1 MRSVF
6 VSYSHSQGQWVWD
19 CLLPCLE
26 TGGINVL
33 IDRERFEA
41 GRGIIGQMDTV
52 QDQANVHLLLL
63 SDEYLQSKY
72 CQHEMTRAISKDPT
86 FSKGV
91 VVPVRLDGSRLP
103 ASIRSANPLVVDLQ
117 RETDAQQWTLLLA
130 QCGVRLGATAPDW
143 LAARAEMVRLLRR
156 KTSVNLVIHGNVEWE
171 GLIRGIQQKHFSDLA
186 LVDLE
191 DGRTASRRGFVEEV
205 LRKLHCSSPVPEAPR
220 DLAEL
225 SRVISERSLSRVAL
239 MRFDLAAYRLREYDV
254 NLFGALRNL
263 VMSKRKLVLLIQ
275 SRQPFASLLPERHP
289 LSSMDVRTVE
299 LRGAT

>member
-19 CLLPCLE
+19 RLVPCLE
-26 TGGINVL
+26 AGGINVL

-41 GRGIIGQMDTV
+41 GRGIIGQMDAA
-52 QDQANVHLLLL
+52 QDQANVHLLLV
-63 SDEYLQSKY
+63 SEKYLRSKY
-72 CQHEMTRAISKDPT
+72 CQHEMKRAISKDPS

-91 VVPVRLDGSRLP
+91 VVPVMLDGSRLP
-103 ASIRSANPLVVDLQ
+103 TRIGSINPLVVDLQ
-117 RETDAQQWTLLLA
+117 REGDAQQWSLLLA

-143 LAARAEMVRLLRR
+143 LAARDETIRLVRRR
-156 KTSVNLVIHGNVEWE
+156 TSVNLVIHGDVEWE
-171 GLIRGIQQKHFSDLA
+171 GLIREIKRKHLSDLA

-191 DGRTASRRGFVEEV
+191 DGKTVSRRGFVEEV
-205 LRKLHCSSPVPEAPR
+205 LRKLHCTSPVPEAPR

-225 SRVISERSLSRVAL
+225 SRVLGERSLSRVAL
-239 MRFDLAAYRLREYDV
+239 MRFDLAAYRLDEYDV

-263 VMSKRKLVLLIQ
+263 VMSRGKLVLLIQ

-289 LSSMDVRTVE
+289 LSKIDVRTVE